1 MSLILKSPDL
11 ALFGENEIDVDA
23 ISFNGTSS
31 HIQYTNNFFKDTDMR
46 YTEVGNAFTLSFWIK
61 PVFSTAP
68 NVDNFRIIDVRSGST
83 LQVYSVLLETDTS
96 ADQRLRIEYHD
107 NNSNILQMNT
117 GFQTGIFT
125 SGSWSHIL
133 YSVKQQGGLSGD
145 GLHQLYVNDAAV
157 TFTDTDAG
165 DISSTPIATT
175 NTSIGKLEGSAGSQ
189 YNGCLSEVWMK
200 DDYYDLSAESSRRRF
215 ISSNDK
221 PVQLPASPLVYLKG
235 TASTWANTG
244 SSDLGTQT
252 LNNITDCA
260 DSPSD

>member
-11 ALFGENEIDVDA
+11 ALLGENEIDVDA

-31 HIQYTNNFFKDTDMR
+31 YIQYTNNFFRDTDMR

-68 NVDNFRIIDVRSGST
+68 NTDSFRIIDVRSGAT
-83 LQVYSVLLETDTS
+83 TQVYSVFLQTDSS
-96 ADQRLRIEYHD
+96 ADQRLLINYED
-107 NNSNILQMNT
+107 DSSNQLLMNT
-117 GFQTGIFT
+117 GYQTGIFT
-125 SGSWSHIL
+125 SGSWNHIL
-133 YSVKQQGGLSGD
+133 YSVKQQGGASGD

-157 TFTDTDAG
+157 SFTDSDGG
-165 DISSTPIATT
+165 DILNVPTAGTDSTV
-175 NTSIGKLEGSAGSQ
+175 GKQQDVSGS
-189 YNGCLSEVWMK
+189 YYEGCLSEVWMK
-200 DDYYDLSAESSRRRF
+200 DSYYDLSSEGNRRRF
-215 ISSNDK
+215 ISSNNK
-221 PVQLPASPLVYLKG
+221 PVLLPASPRVYLKG